1 MDGESIKK
9 ESFSLEN
16 LEEILLV
23 EEIVFGVTG
32 NLKAYIV
39 RDYDIGKRYLYFD
52 GRKIPVSNLMEAEM
66 MNGYLLLDKFKYK
79 IKSIEQK
86 TMSLKEFYRLIHN
99 NHSKN
104 KF

>member
-9 ESFSLEN
+9 ESFN
-16 LEEILLV
+16 LEEMLQV
-23 EEIVFGVTG
+23 EEIVFGATG
-32 NLKAYIV
+32 NLKAYIAEDPDV
-39 RDYDIGKRYLYFD
+39 RKRYLYL
-52 GRKIPVSNLMEAEM
+52 GSRKIPVSKEMETEM

-86 TMSLKEFYRLIHN
+86 TMSLREFYRLIHN